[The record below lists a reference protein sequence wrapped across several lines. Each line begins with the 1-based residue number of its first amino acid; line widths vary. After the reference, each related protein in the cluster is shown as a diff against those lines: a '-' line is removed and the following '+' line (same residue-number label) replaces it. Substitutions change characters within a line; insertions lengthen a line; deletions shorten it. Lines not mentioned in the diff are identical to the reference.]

1 MTSTQVRPDDL
12 VRAKIDEQVRAL
24 TEHEQIARA
33 GVDPEGVHQMRVAV
47 RRLRAALKA
56 ESSIPGAD
64 ALQEELKWLGTSLG
78 NVRDLDVQIGHLRA
92 QAADFGDDEQAA
104 VEQLLKG
111 LLTDRRRA
119 RQRMLGVLRS
129 RRYATLLELLNGI
142 AANELPVNGAPPA
155 KTRKQWAANLAE
167 LVRRPYRKL
176 TKAANALGAD
186 PPDDDLHA
194 LRIKGKRLRYAAE
207 LAAPAGG
214 KPVEKLIKATKGL
227 QDVLG
232 DHQDAVI
239 AEQEVRRLLA
249 ELGDEIEVNVVF
261 VAGRLVERERARR
274 AECRARWR
282 EALAEVDSH
291 AAKLA
296 GPPPR

>member
-1 MTSTQVRPDDL
+1 MTSTQVRPDL

-24 TEHEQIARA
+24 IEHEEIARA

-47 RRLRAALKA
+47 RRMRAALKA
-56 ESSIPGAD
+56 ESDIPGAD
-64 ALQEELKWLGTSLG
+64 ALQEELKWLGASLG
-78 NVRDLDVQIGHLRA
+78 NVRDLDVQIEHLRA
-92 QAADFGDDEQAA
+92 QAADFADEEKAA

-129 RRYATLLELLNGI
+129 RRYAALLEQLNGL
-142 AANELPVNGAPPA
+142 AANELPVNGAAPGTT
-155 KTRKQWAANLAE
+155 KKQWAANLAG
-167 LVRRPYRKL
+167 LIKRPYRKL
-176 TKAANALGAD
+176 TKAADALGAD

-194 LRIKGKRLRYAAE
+194 LRIQGKRLRYAAE

-249 ELGDEIEVNVVF
+249 ELGDTIEVNVVF

-274 AECRARWR
+274 ADCRARWR
-282 EALAEVDSH
+282 AALTEVDTH
-291 AAKLA
+291 AANLA